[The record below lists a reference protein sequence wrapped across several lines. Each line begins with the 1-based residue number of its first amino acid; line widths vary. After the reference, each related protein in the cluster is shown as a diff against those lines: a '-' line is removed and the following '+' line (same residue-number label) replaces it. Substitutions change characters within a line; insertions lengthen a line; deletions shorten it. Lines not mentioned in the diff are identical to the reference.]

1 MGLKLRIIIPLML
14 LGTLIVVLFWL
25 IFNKP
30 QLQQENVESKLEV
43 TTVKP
48 SGSPVAEI
56 SFQIHGSDQVRGAVE
71 SDYNFAV
78 PVALYFD
85 GGNSSDPDGDEL
97 SYSWKLNDIP
107 VGSTARFKPSTNFRN
122 FFFADLEGTYVVS
135 LTVSDG
141 DLTNEKTVILTTY
154 TATPE
159 LDVTFNSTA
168 SSTDQKE
175 NNLARNEEVEL
186 PNIDEGGLGF
196 DTSLALKSFNE
207 NCSICHKSTGLG
219 DPGNFPPLVE
229 HAANLF
235 NIEGGREY
243 LILVPLYGLQGPID
257 VLGENYNAWMARRKM
272 VSDDKIALALNHVVT
287 SWGNLDRLDGFLP
300 YSPEEVAKLRGQGL
314 TPIEVHLLRQKL
326 EFP

>member
-122 FFFADLEGTYVVS
+122 FFFADLELS
-135 LTVSDG
+135 L
-141 DLTNEKTVILTTY
+141 IH
-154 TATPE
+154 
-159 LDVTFNSTA
+159 
-168 SSTDQKE
+168 
-175 NNLARNEEVEL
+175 
-186 PNIDEGGLGF
+186 I
-196 DTSLALKSFNE
+196 
-207 NCSICHKSTGLG
+207 
-219 DPGNFPPLVE
+219 
-229 HAANLF
+229 
-235 NIEGGREY
+235 
-243 LILVPLYGLQGPID
+243 
-257 VLGENYNAWMARRKM
+257 
-272 VSDDKIALALNHVVT
+272 
-287 SWGNLDRLDGFLP
+287 
-300 YSPEEVAKLRGQGL
+300 
-314 TPIEVHLLRQKL
+314 
-326 EFP
+326 